1 MLVFFSSSVL
11 YYTGLNPEKN
21 QWLVVF
27 PDEAKTTK
35 ERSRKMKKKLMLL
48 LVMAGAAALFTGC
61 SSLQSSNAFNGQ
73 KITAS
78 GTGVAHVS
86 GYTSGLY
93 LLWIP
98 IFTGSASEP
107 GSIAFNEDSCN
118 VTAVTNMVTKK
129 SKNLKA
135 SRTIDL
141 VSSSSSMNI
150 PVPFP
155 YIFYWRTV
163 TVSGNAVR

>member
-1 MLVFFSSSVL
+1 
-11 YYTGLNPEKN
+11 
-21 QWLVVF
+21 
-27 PDEAKTTK
+27 
-35 ERSRKMKKKLMLL
+35 MKKKLMLL

-78 GTGVAHVS
+78 GKGVAHIS

-98 IFTGSASEP
+98 IFTGSVKDP
-107 GSIAFNEDSCN
+107 GTIAFNEDSCN
-118 VTAVTNMVTKK
+118 VSAVTNMITKK
-129 SKNLKA
+129 SKDMKA
-135 SRTIDL
+135 TRTIDL
-141 VSSSSSMNI
+141 VSTASSATI
-150 PVPFP
+150 PIPFP

-163 TVSGNAVR
+163 AVSGNAVR